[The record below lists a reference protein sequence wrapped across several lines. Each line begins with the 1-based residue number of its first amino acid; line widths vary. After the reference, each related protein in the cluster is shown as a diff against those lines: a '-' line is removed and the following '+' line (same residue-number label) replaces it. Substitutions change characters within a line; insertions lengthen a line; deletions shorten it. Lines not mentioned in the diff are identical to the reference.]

1 MANSPIMNV
10 LKPYVDEQLN
20 REKLIAETVLEPKSA
35 GYMTLQ
41 VGVKGETAINILNT
55 DVVFGDGSTCGFEE
69 NSTATISQR
78 TIKPAVMKVNL
89 PICERNILGTYA
101 QYQTKLKAGL
111 ETLPFEE
118 YILKAVADKAKA
130 KLEKFIWQGDSTQTE
145 TQFDGLIKT
154 LSASGSGAVKVTAQ
168 ATESA
173 TILALYNAV
182 PNEAHKEDLVVFAAP
197 SKFRAWIQELVAN
210 NMYHWNANDKDGE
223 YTIPGTSVKVVAVEG
238 LEGATGHEYVA
249 GRKSNFV
256 YGVDIEDAA
265 DTVKVVYDERDELF
279 LVKMLFNAGVQVAFP
294 NEIAYVG

>member
-55 DVVFGDGSTCGFEE
+55 DVTFGDGSSCGFEQ

-78 TIKPAVMKVNL
+78 TIKPATMKVNL
-89 PICERNILGTYA
+89 PICERNLLGTYA

-111 ETLPFEE
+111 ETMPFEE

-130 KLEKFIWQGDSTQTE
+130 KLEKFIWQGDSSQSE
-145 TQFDGLIKT
+145 TQFDGLVKI
-154 LSASGSGAVKVTAQ
+154 LSDSGSGAVQVSAGS
-168 ATESA
+168 TEME
-173 TILALYNAV
+173 TVLAVYNAV

-197 SKFRAWIQELVAN
+197 SKFRAWIQELVAA

-249 GRKSNFV
+249 GRISNLF

-265 DTVKVVYDERDELF
+265 DTVKVVYDEKDELF